1 MNKVVL
7 LAGVACL
14 CATNVFAADF
24 NPYVSAKLKYV
35 YGQHKETVKGSFGG
49 FFIDDY
55 FVAEESFK
63 ITEHNKKGV
72 FGGAL
77 AVGVSSPLEYGSVRM
92 ELEYAQN
99 ADAKEGR
106 AYNEI
111 TIETKAAFV
120 NAYYDFDLKSSI
132 PLTPYIGMGLGWGH
146 LELKYNSEAPSSF
159 KKDGLAFNIG
169 AGVSYAISENIAF
182 DAGYRFVRYAPI
194 KKTLVEASDGSLKIR
209 VESRAHEF
217 VAGIRYTF

>member
-35 YGQHKETVKGSFGG
+35 YGQHKETVKGSFNYG
-49 FFIDDY
+49 FF
-55 FVAEESFK
+55 AGEAFK
-63 ITEHNKKGV
+63 ETEHNKKGV

-99 ADAKEGR
+99 ADAKLSDGYDR
-106 AYNEI
+106 M
-111 TIETKAAFV
+111 TVETRAAFV

-132 PLTPYIGMGLGWGH
+132 PLTPYVGMGFGWGH
-146 LELKYNSEAPSSF
+146 FEVKDSEESF

-194 KKTLVEASDGSLKIR
+194 KKTLFESSEGSLK
-209 VESRAHEF
+209 VKAESRAHEF
-217 VAGIRYTF
+217 LAGIRYTF